1 MASIKRL
8 KTENQSMGL
17 NLVDSISKIDPSE
30 NNKLTPFLIKMVKSD
45 KTVFKKLQDVLV
57 EAIAYSIFGV
67 NKVNQLNDFYEHLK
81 NNRIENSDT
90 LSYNSWDDL
99 VSELNKAHLKTID
112 NQSTKEREVVYEN
125 DEWLAIKPLSYAS
138 SVLYGYNTRWCTAMK
153 HEKEYFYNYSRNG
166 ILVYVLNKINGEKY
180 AFYSINEEGEDT
192 ISVWSPTDV
201 RIDSIQTP
209 IPYEILN
216 VIKDSLNTE
225 LHGVNKTKFSEKE
238 LEYYSGRFSNKI
250 AAFDVGAMA
259 TDEEVAQPIRNITEE
274 EMVGLEHPDEEFNT
288 ETVNAF

>member
-45 KTVFKKLQDVLV
+45 KTMFKKLQDVLV
-57 EAIAYSIFGV
+57 EAIAYSIFGSD
-67 NKVNQLNDFYEHLK
+67 KVNQLNDFYEHLK

-99 VSELNKAHLKTID
+99 VSELNKAHLKTIG

-153 HEKEYFYNYSRNG
+153 HEKEYFYKYSRDG

-180 AFYSINEEGEDT
+180 AFYSVNEDGVG
-192 ISVWSPTDV
+192 ISVWSSTDA

-216 VIKDSLNTE
+216 VIKDSLNIE
-225 LHGVNKTKFSEKE
+225 LHGTNKTKFSEKE
-238 LEYYSGRFSNKI
+238 LEYYNNRFGKKI
-250 AAFDVGAMA
+250 AAFDVGGMA
-259 TDEEVAQPIRNITEE
+259 IGDALAPPIRNITGE
-274 EMVGLEHPDEEFNT
+274 EMFEIEQPDEDFNT